1 MPTFTDLTRQDWIVL
16 TRIGVSVIVLAIAAI
31 IILSK
36 AYPDDDLKWAFGA
49 VGLVFGYWCK
59 GVYRRS

>member
-1 MPTFTDLTRQDWIVL
+1 MPRFTELTRLDWIVL
-16 TRIGVSVIVLAIAAI
+16 TRISVSVIVLTIAGI

-36 AYPDDDLKWAFGA
+36 AYPDDDLKWAFGS

-59 GVYRRS
+59 

>member
-1 MPTFTDLTRQDWIVL
+1 MAESEPITREDIKNYA
-16 TRIGVSVIVLAIAAI
+16 RIGVSVVVLTIASI

-36 AYPDDDLKWAFGA
+36 AYPDDDLKWAFGM

-59 GVYRRS
+59 

>member
-1 MPTFTDLTRQDWIVL
+1 MTRIAISLTVL
-16 TRIGVSVIVLAIAAI
+16 TIAAF

-36 AYPDDDLKWAFGA
+36 LYPEDDKKWAFGA

-59 GVYRRS
+59 

>member
-1 MPTFTDLTRQDWIVL
+1 MPKFADLTRQDWIVL
-16 TRIGVSVIVLAIAAI
+16 TRIVVSLVVLTIAGT

-59 GVYRRS
+59 

>member
-1 MPTFTDLTRQDWIVL
+1 MPRFTDLTRQDWIVL
-16 TRIGVSVIVLAIAAI
+16 TRIAVSAVVLAIAGI

-59 GVYRRS
+59 

>member
-1 MPTFTDLTRQDWIVL
+1 MPRFEQLTRQDWVVL
-16 TRIGVSVIVLAIAAI
+16 TRIAISLTVLTIAAF

-36 AYPDDDLKWAFGA
+36 LYPEDDKKWAFGA

-59 GVYRRS
+59 